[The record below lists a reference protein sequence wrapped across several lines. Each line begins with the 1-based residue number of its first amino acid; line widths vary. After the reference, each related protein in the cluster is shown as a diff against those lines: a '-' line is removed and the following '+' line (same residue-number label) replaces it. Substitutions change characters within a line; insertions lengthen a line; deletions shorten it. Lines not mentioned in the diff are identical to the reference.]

1 MPWCRS
7 GPGPRGGRAPAIS
20 VPLRLQTVPAIT
32 FPDGFLW
39 GTATAAHQIE
49 GGNINNDWWV
59 MEHDPTSGCADV
71 SGDACDSFNRYPE
84 DIALVAGLGFSSYRF
99 SLEWSRIE
107 PEDGE
112 FSLVAL
118 DHYRRMAATCH
129 EHGILPVVTFHHFTH
144 PRWLAAAGTWEAVH
158 APDRFARFCDR
169 ATAHLGDLI
178 GMACTLNEPNVVATM
193 GWRHGVFPPRVRDRV
208 RRDVVNQS
216 LVTAHRK
223 AVDAIRS
230 GPGDFPVGL
239 TLSMTDYQLQP
250 GGEEWLERLRRPSE
264 DVFLEATGG
273 DDYLGVQTYTRVRV
287 GPEGFAGPEAGVPTS
302 QMGYEVWPEALEAT
316 IRRAWD
322 KTGGLPVHVTENG
335 IGTDDDEQRIDYV
348 KRALGGVQHCLDD
361 GLDVRG
367 YFYWSLLD
375 NFEWVLGY
383 GPTFGLVAVDRETFE
398 RRPKASA
405 TWLGG
410 VARASGF

>member
-20 VPLRLQTVPAIT
+20 VPLRLPTVPAIT

-49 GGNINNDWWV
+49 GGNINNDWWA

-287 GPEGFAGPEAGVPTS
+287 GPEGFVGPEAGVPTS

-361 GLDVRG
+361 GVDVRG

-398 RRPKASA
+398 RRPKPSA

-410 VARASGF
+410 VARANGF